1 MKPSLLVAPWIAAV
15 ALLVW
20 MPAASASALA
30 CSSALASTSADKD
43 SERALMAILELAFP
57 GEFGFD
63 DGGMA
68 PPGDATLLADT
79 LASPAFL
86 HAAVGPLDL
95 YVYKADALA
104 QQPAALRVLDLA
116 VKGLTPLGQLLSQRF
131 ASGHGLI
138 AGQRFPIVL
147 ASSDPAK
154 KQTGFDQ
161 LIALLDWC
169 DGGDW
174 TRDNGTLWTEG
185 QRSSVVVRTWRVQL
199 VNLAH
204 PEATAQG
211 DAFLKHGLGYY
222 EIAHLVFRLL
232 RLGSWGLVPPWF
244 DQGLMD
250 EFDIAAY
257 GEAWVG
263 GDWYATE
270 TEGWYRPGWSGFV
283 PEGSLPPPP
292 VTGPP
297 ADLATKVRKTGDSWQ
312 HRANSPTRHWDNL
325 VADLDVSDPV
335 SFRFMADHES
345 FLPRDRAYARCL
357 MHVLLS
363 LQPQSGAALLAA
375 LDRVPTQQTNGM
387 FDSDPLPEMFVRAL
401 GGLDSVEVLAGM
413 PLRTKLVT
421 IGHPELAQQLS
432 ALGADGVLDVADHR
446 DAGAWL
452 YEHPDFDG
460 EARGKIFNLILT
472 AEHYEQH
479 AEWALLSDALDRAM
493 HAALKTSKTYPKDAA
508 PRAKVVAAFDAAWAQ

>member
-1 MKPSLLVAPWIAAV
+1 VKAALVVAPLLAAIALLSLSPAVPAAPAPAVV
-15 ALLVW
+15 AL
-20 MPAASASALA
+20 
-30 CSSALASTSADKD
+30 ADKAY
-43 SERALMAILELAFP
+43 ERALVAVLDRAFP

-68 PPGDATLLADT
+68 PQGDSVLLADT
-79 LASPAFL
+79 LATPAFL
-86 HAAVGPLDL
+86 HAAIGPIDL
-95 YVYKADALA
+95 YVYKADGLA

-116 VKGLTPLGQLLSQRF
+116 VKGLTPLAQLLSQRF
-131 ASGHGLI
+131 AHGNGLI

-147 ASSDPAK
+147 ASSDLEK

-169 DGGDW
+169 DAGDW
-174 TRDNGTLWTEG
+174 TTDNGTLWTEG
-185 QRSSVVVRTWRVQL
+185 QRNAVVVRNWRVQL

-211 DAFLKHGLGYY
+211 DNFLKHGLGYY

-263 GDWYATE
+263 GDWFVTE

-283 PEGSLPPPP
+283 PEGQQPPVP

-297 ADLATKVRKTGDSWQ
+297 ADLATTVRKTGDSWQ

-325 VADLDVSDPV
+325 VADLDVSDPA

-357 MHVLLS
+357 MHVLLEVV
-363 LQPQSGAALLAA
+363 PEEGAALLAA
-375 LDRVPTQQTNGM
+375 LDHSPTRQTNGM
-387 FDSDPLPEMFVRAL
+387 FDSKPLPEIFVHAL
-401 GGLDSVEVLAGM
+401 GGLDSVEALAHK
-413 PLRTKLVT
+413 PLRTKLME
-421 IGHPELAQQLS
+421 IGHPEISQELA
-432 ALGADGVLDVADHR
+432 ALGAEGVLETADHR

-452 YEHPDFDG
+452 YGHSDFDSD
-460 EARGKIFNLILT
+460 ARGKVFNLILT

-479 AEWALLSDALDRAM
+479 EEWVRLSDALDRALR
-493 HAALKTSKTYPKDAA
+493 AALKASKAYPKEAA
-508 PRAKVVAAFDAAWAQ
+508 SRAKAAEAFRAAWAQ